1 VQTAGDL
8 RVFIVGVLHRQ
19 ALGFRGM
26 DVWVKIAEIFGE
38 GGGCEKCPFVCYT
51 QMYKSRLQADAATIF
66 CLFSRSK

>member
-1 VQTAGDL
+1 
-8 RVFIVGVLHRQ
+8 
-19 ALGFRGM
+19 M